1 MYVKSVSWGSL
12 GRTVSS
18 MPNIIDTL
26 GKFQNLDPNF
36 VTFFD
41 VLRHFSAHTENFKYR
56 NRDLDKI
63 AVILV
68 VDLVLYVQY

>member
-36 VTFFD
+36 VTFLD
-41 VLRHFSAHTENFKYR
+41 VLHHFSAQLGNIKYL
-56 NRDLDKI
+56 NCNLDKI

-68 VDLVLYVQY
+68 VDLAL